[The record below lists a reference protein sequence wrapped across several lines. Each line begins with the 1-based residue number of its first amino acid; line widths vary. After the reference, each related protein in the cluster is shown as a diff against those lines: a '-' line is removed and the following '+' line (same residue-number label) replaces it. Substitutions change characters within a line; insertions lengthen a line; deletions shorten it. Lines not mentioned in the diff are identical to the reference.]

1 MTRTGN
7 MVPPRTRPAVP
18 PRPRTEASPR
28 NKTDEAKKTN
38 TVSRRLGGGVIL
50 FLLLAVGAVLFG
62 MLFGVFDAMFRLETV
77 TVEGTPETAAVLDA
91 AALTQG
97 DRLYTINRNEV
108 RAAVLRANPYLA
120 DVRLERHLPDTV
132 TLVCTPREGAYYME
146 INGDWVILT
155 QELVVLECGCTPAD
169 CEERGLVQLILPEVR
184 RAVTGEYM
192 EFAGDFDPGYLTEIL
207 AEHRTSPLYGR
218 TDLVRIDSRFDVRMI
233 LDSCYAVTMGDCT
246 DTALKLTLVEK
257 ILSDGTF
264 NGKTGAFVD
273 ISNPAE
279 GSAILDKMTDYT
291 VLWRD

>member
-18 PRPRTEASPR
+18 PRSRTEASPPK
-28 NKTDEAKKTN
+28 KTDETKKTN

-77 TVEGTPETAAVLDA
+77 MVEGTPETAAVLDA

-97 DRLYTINRNEV
+97 DRLYTIDRDEV

-132 TLVCTPREGAYYME
+132 TLICTSREGAYYTE
-146 INGDWVILT
+146 INGEWVILT
-155 QELVVLECGCTPAD
+155 QDLVVLECGCTPAA
-169 CEERGLVQLILPEVR
+169 CEVRGLVHLILPEVR
-184 RAVTGEYM
+184 RAVTGEYL
-192 EFAGDFDPGYLTEIL
+192 EFAGDFNPGYLSEVL
-207 AEHRTSPLYGR
+207 AQHRTSTLYGR
-218 TDLVRIDSRFDVRMI
+218 TDLVRIESRFDVRMI
-233 LDSCYAVTMGDCT
+233 LDSCYAVTMGDCS

-257 ILSDGTF
+257 ILADGTF

-279 GSAILDKMTDYT
+279 GSAILDKVTDYT

>member
-7 MVPPRTRPAVP
+7 MAP
-18 PRPRTEASPR
+18 PRPRPAVSPRPRPEASPR
-28 NKTDEAKKTN
+28 KKTDEVKKKN
-38 TVSRRLGGGVIL
+38 TVSRRLGGGMIL

-77 TVEGTPETAAVLDA
+77 TVEGIPETAAVLDA

-97 DRLYTINRNEV
+97 DRLYAIDGDEV

-132 TLVCTPREGAYYME
+132 ILICTPREGAYYTE
-146 INGDWVILT
+146 INGEWVILT
-155 QELVVLECGCTPAD
+155 RDLVVLECGCLPAD

-184 RAVTGEYM
+184 RAVTGEYV
-192 EFAGDFDPGYLTEIL
+192 EFVGDFDPGYLGEIL
-207 AEHRTSPLYGR
+207 AEHGTSTLYGR
-218 TDLVRIDSRFDVRMI
+218 TDLVRIDSRFDVRII
-233 LDSCYAVTMGDCT
+233 LDGCYAVTLGDCT

-273 ISNPAE
+273 ISDPAE
-279 GSAILDKMTDYT
+279 GSVILDKATDYT

>member
-18 PRPRTEASPR
+18 PRPRTDASLR
-28 NKTDEAKKTN
+28 EKVDKTKKTN
-38 TVSRRLGGGVIL
+38 TVSGRLGGGVIL

-62 MLFGVFDAMFRLETV
+62 VLFGVFDAMFRLETV
-77 TVEGTPETAAVLDA
+77 TVEGTPEVAAVLDA

-97 DRLYTINRNEV
+97 DRLYTIDRDEV

-132 TLVCTPREGAYYME
+132 VLICTPREGAYYTE
-146 INGDWVILT
+146 INGEWVILA
-155 QELVVLECGCTPAD
+155 QNLVVLECGRAPEE
-169 CEERGLVQLILPEVR
+169 CEARGLVQLILPEVC
-184 RAVTGEYM
+184 RAVTGEYV
-192 EFAGDFDPGYLTEIL
+192 EFAGDFDSGYLSEIL
-207 AEHRTSPLYGR
+207 AEHRTSSLYGR

-233 LDSCYAVTMGDCT
+233 LDSCYAVTLGDCT

-279 GSAILDKMTDYT
+279 GSAILDKMTDYSA
-291 VLWRD
+291 LWRD